1 MARNMTP
8 LAVAALAGLAAT
20 LTTAAVDDQ
29 PTGIVEEVVV
39 TGTAIVGTPID
50 APYAVDAVDRQTLAE
65 RGAPAM
71 VDLVK
76 DIGANAGAIGEVTS
90 WLNGT
95 GQAVAET
102 VANVNL
108 RGLGASR
115 TLVLFNGRRQ
125 VYVPARL
132 TGGRFVDVN
141 VLPTIAI
148 ERIEVQKEGAAAV
161 YGSDAVAGVVNFIT
175 RSGFRGVEVAATRE
189 HFDGAGDTRIGAVW
203 GGDTGI
209 GQAVVAIEHD
219 RRQALNLAERPW
231 ALPDDGSAYWG
242 WSGTGNPGAFIVTGA
257 SIPELPFPQTLIDAR
272 RFVDPR
278 CAEMGGENWGSTC
291 GFRFGRWDNLIESQ
305 TQTRVFGEIR
315 GEWGDGAGYQVE
327 ALWASA
333 EIPRW
338 LTTPTSPP
346 VSRYDGVQLV
356 AADHPGRI
364 ALAAAYGELPDA
376 DGRPVDL
383 NSDEDWYFFGRLAG
397 NSGPGR
403 EVPRNST
410 TWRVAA
416 SVDGEFG
423 VSRDRGLRYDL
434 GVVVSAADALMNRPA
449 EYAYRRFL
457 AFRGFGGPDCGVGV
471 VANRNAPSGL
481 ALGPVPAGARPG
493 QGSCRYYNPFSNAIE
508 FAAQPGAAFEHSA
521 NPDFRPALA
530 NDPALYE
537 WIGEQVRIDNRSEL
551 VVVDAVLNG
560 RFSEAVSYALGY
572 QFRRFAASTRP
583 SEPANLALNPCR
595 VPGDTGC
602 RSPTGLFASAR
613 GQLPFD
619 ADQATHAT
627 FAEFALRLGARWD
640 AQLAFHYERHDR
652 ADSFD
657 PKLAVRFDVTDSLSL
672 RGSVQTTFR
681 TPSVDDLNEDLSTN
695 LELLPAVGTFK
706 AIETQGN
713 PNLDP
718 ESAFTFNLG
727 VVLVT
732 AGGVEATMDYW
743 SYDFGDPVRVLPF
756 RAVEALY
763 ANPATRSPVQALVFC
778 PGGRND
784 GSCGPS
790 EVERIR
796 VRTVNGPDTRTAG
809 LDFHLGGEHA
819 LAVGA
824 LSWGVD
830 ATYAVAYEVD
840 ALEFNGVELAA
851 SLDALGYLNDPV
863 DGTVPPLPELKLGA
877 FAAWRWRGAHLAVH
891 LGRIS
896 SYADRARE
904 AGDRFAEIDAYQT
917 LDLTFAWRLPRRGW
931 TLSFAVLN
939 ATDEMPP
946 LVASDHFF
954 DGATHDPKGRRLKMG
969 IEYRLGG

>member
-1 MARNMTP
+1 MNRRRFRS
-8 LAVAALAGLAAT
+8 LAIAAAAM
-20 LTTAAVDDQ
+20 LTTAPASAGEEA
-29 PTGIVEEVVV
+29 TAIVEEVVV
-39 TGTAIVGTPID
+39 TGTAIIGTPID
-50 APYAVDAVDRQTLAE
+50 SPYAVDVVDREAFAE
-65 RGAPAM
+65 RGSPAL
-71 VDLVK
+71 VDLFK
-76 DIGANAGAIGEVTS
+76 DLGANAGAIGEVTS

-141 VLPTIAI
+141 VLPSIALR
-148 ERIEVQKEGAAAV
+148 RIEVLKEGAAAV

-175 RSGFRGVEVAATRE
+175 RSNFRGLEAAASHE
-189 HFDGAGDTRIGAVW
+189 HFDGAGDTRIGVLW
-203 GGDTGI
+203 GGDTGL
-209 GQAVVAIEHD
+209 GHAVVAVEHD

-231 ALPDDGSAYWG
+231 ALPADGSAYWG

-257 SIPELPFPQTLIDAR
+257 SIPEMPFPQTLIHAQ

-278 CAEMGGENWGSTC
+278 CVEMGGENWGSTC

-305 TQTRVFGEIR
+305 AQTRVFGEIS
-315 GEWGDGAGYQVE
+315 GEWGGTGGYHVE
-327 ALWASA
+327 AIWASA
-333 EIPRW
+333 EIPGW

-356 AADHPGRI
+356 SADHPGRV
-364 ALAAAYGELPDA
+364 ALAAAYGELPDT
-376 DGRPVDL
+376 DGRRVDL
-383 NSDEDWYFFGRLAG
+383 TSDEDWYFFGRLVG

-403 EVPRNST
+403 EVPRDST
-410 TWRVAA
+410 TWRLAA

-423 VSRDRGLRYDL
+423 TPQGRVLRYDFGATL
-434 GVVVSAADALMNRPA
+434 SRADGLMNRPA

-471 VANRNAPSGL
+471 VANRYAPAGL
-481 ALGPVPAGARPG
+481 ALGAVPSGVRPG
-493 QGSCRYYNPFSNAIE
+493 QGACRYYNPFSNAIE
-508 FAAQPGAAFEHSA
+508 FAAQPGAAFEHAA

-530 NDPALYE
+530 NSLELYD
-537 WIGEQVRIDNRSEL
+537 WIGEEVRIDNRSEL
-551 VVVDAVLNG
+551 AVFDAVLTG
-560 RFSEAVSYALGY
+560 AWSETASYALGY
-572 QFRRFAASTRP
+572 QFRRFAASTNP
-583 SEPANLALNPCR
+583 SDPANLALNPCP

-619 ADQATHAT
+619 ADQSTHAA
-627 FAEFALRLGARWD
+627 FAEFALRLGPRMD
-640 AQLAFHYERHDR
+640 AQLAFHYERHDH

-657 PKLAVRFDVTDSLSL
+657 PKLAARVALTESLSL

-681 TPSVDDLNEDLSTN
+681 TPSVDDLNEDISTN

-718 ESAFTFNLG
+718 ESAFTYNLG
-727 VVLVT
+727 LVLLT
-732 AGGVEATMDYW
+732 AGGIDWTLDYW

-756 RAVEALY
+756 RAIEALY
-763 ANPATRSPVQALVFC
+763 ADRATRQSVQSLVFC
-778 PGGRND
+778 PGGVND
-784 GSCGPS
+784 GSCPPA

-796 VRTVNGPDTRTAG
+796 VHTVNGPDTRTAG
-809 LDFHLGGEHA
+809 LDFHVGGENE
-819 LAVGA
+819 LASGTF
-824 LSWGVD
+824 SWGAD
-830 ATYAVAYEVD
+830 ATYALAYEVD
-840 ALEFNGVELAA
+840 AMEFNGLELV
-851 SLDALGYLNDPV
+851 SGLDALGYLNDPV
-863 DGTVPPLPELKLGA
+863 DGTVPPLPKLKFNV
-877 FAAWRWRGAHLAVH
+877 FAAWRWRDAHLAVH
-891 LGRIS
+891 LNRVS
-896 SYADRARE
+896 SYDDRARE
-904 AGDRFAEIDAYQT
+904 AGDRFAKIAAYRT
-917 LDLTFAWRLPRRGW
+917 LDLTLAWRPHQHPW
-931 TLSFAVLN
+931 ALSLAVLN

-946 LVASDHFF
+946 LVGSDHFF
-954 DGATHDPKGRRLKMG
+954 DGATHDPKGRRLKIG